1 MRQSRTMNLREIVVM
16 AFISAVFG
24 VLYLVWIFLGQL
36 VTGIL
41 GPVGGGLMA
50 GFWIM
55 APIVCAL
62 IIQKPGAALFAELI
76 AAGTEIMVGSVNAGS
91 VLILGFTQGIGAEL
105 VFAMFRYRHFKLPV
119 LMLAGMA
126 GTTASFLTE
135 FAIYGYSQFAAGVVW
150 FMLGTMLLSGL
161 LLAGWGSHYLT
172 WALEKT
178 GVLHNFAIGRNSRA
192 EKQERG
198 AS

>member
-1 MRQSRTMNLREIVVM
+1 MKQKRTMNLREIVVM

-24 VLYLVWIFLGQL
+24 VLYLIWIFLGQM
-36 VTGIL
+36 VTGVL

-76 AAGTEIMVGSVNAGS
+76 AAGTEVMVGSVNAGS
-91 VLILGFTQGIGAEL
+91 VLILGVTQGLGAEII
-105 VFAMFRYRHFKLPV
+105 FAMFRYRSFKMPV

-126 GTTASFLTE
+126 GTFASFVTQ
-135 FAIYGYSQFAAGVVW
+135 FAMYGYSQYASIVVW
-150 FMLGTMLLSGL
+150 LMLGTMLLSGI
-161 LLAGWGSHYLT
+161 LLAGWASHYLT
-172 WALEKT
+172 FALART
-178 GVLHNFAIGRNSRA
+178 GVLHNFAIGKSEYQRN
-192 EKQERG
+192 KQEP

>member
-1 MRQSRTMNLREIVVM
+1 MKQTRTMNLREIVVM

-24 VLYLVWIFLGQL
+24 VLYLLWIFLGQL
-36 VTGIL
+36 VTGLL

-55 APIVCAL
+55 APVVCAL
-62 IIQKPGAALFAELI
+62 IIQKPGAALAAEMI
-76 AAGTEIMVGSVNAGS
+76 AAGTEVMVGSVNAGS

-105 VFAMFRYRHFKLPV
+105 IFAIFRYRSFKLPV

-126 GTTASFLTE
+126 GTAASFLTQ
-135 FAIYGYSQFAAGVVW
+135 FAMYGYSQYAAVVVW
-150 FMLGTMLLSGL
+150 LMLGTMLLSGM

-172 WALEKT
+172 YALVRT
-178 GVLHNFAIGRNSRA
+178 GVLHNFAIGRNMRA
-192 EKQERG
+192 AKREES